1 MCVDGETY
9 ERAAIERHIA
19 EKQTMLEAA
28 QQELEETNGE
38 SERAQRGLAHG
49 ITSPMGHGTLESLVL
64 SPARAMRRV
73 ADQWREENG
82 VLWEE
87 WGFDPRF

>member
-38 SERAQRGLAHG
+38 SERAQRVLANG
-49 ITSPMGHGTLESLVL
+49 ITSPMGHGTLASTGLVPVMVPVL
-64 SPARAMRRV
+64 ALRRLADDWRA
-73 ADQWREENG
+73 ENS
-82 VLWEE
+82 V
-87 WGFDPRF
+87 

>member
-9 ERAAIERHIA
+9 ERAAIERHIT

-38 SERAQRGLAHG
+38 SERAQRVLAHG
-49 ITSPMGHGTLESLVL
+49 ITSPMGHGTLASTGLVPVL
-64 SPARAMRRV
+64 ALRRLADDWRA
-73 ADQWREENG
+73 ENSG
-82 VLWEE
+82 
-87 WGFDPRF
+87 